1 MDQDGRNIGKGERVM
16 RTKEEIISDFAQ
28 TVFIVFGGLC
38 LFFSGH
44 VLRESFL
51 LSGILLMIGL
61 LSLLIKVEYKKE
73 MVNNE

>member
-1 MDQDGRNIGKGERVM
+1 MKN
-16 RTKEEIISDFAQ
+16 KEEIISDFAQ
-28 TVFIVFGGLC
+28 TVFIIFGGLC

-44 VLRESFL
+44 VLRESILF
-51 LSGILLMIGL
+51 SGILLLIGL

>member
-1 MDQDGRNIGKGERVM
+1 MKN
-16 RTKEEIISDFAQ
+16 KEEIISDFAQ

-44 VLRESFL
+44 VLRESILF
-51 LSGILLMIGL
+51 SGILLLIGL